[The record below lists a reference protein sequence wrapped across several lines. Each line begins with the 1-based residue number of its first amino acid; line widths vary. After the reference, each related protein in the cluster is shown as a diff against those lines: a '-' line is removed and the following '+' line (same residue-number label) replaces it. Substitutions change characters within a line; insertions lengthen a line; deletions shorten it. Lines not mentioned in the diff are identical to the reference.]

1 MNPIPHMY
9 TYIYTLTYHI
19 LSSTTNS
26 NFQYSMSNAVSSELT
41 IPQKVKAIVK
51 LASGNASVPFS
62 NLLADVKQHIGKPYT
77 SDDRALVSLAAIVHG
92 YIYHQDGGE
101 NDGIMH
107 IFNDTI
113 NYLSFVPLLVREDTN
128 KTVVATFGNAAVA
141 LRNITNSIK
150 YNNSN
155 AKGYSLNTA
164 DYVLPIIAL
173 EYHFL
178 HNSLSSASVNSLFE
192 RYRKAIFDKVQVT
205 SFMRE
210 QENKMAETPSREFNP
225 IYTLLK
231 IFNVGDEIPLPTKLV
246 MYNIAIKNVYYG
258 TMLYKTQ
265 YII

>member
-1 MNPIPHMY
+1 MSSATKKTSIP
-9 TYIYTLTYHI
+9 
-19 LSSTTNS
+19 
-26 NFQYSMSNAVSSELT
+26 E
-41 IPQKVKAIVK
+41 KVAAIVK

-62 NLLADVKQHIGKPYT
+62 NLLADVKNHIGKQYT
-77 SDDRALVSLAAIVHG
+77 SDDKALVSLAAIVHG
-92 YIYHQDGGE
+92 YIYHKNKGAD
-101 NDGIMH
+101 DDIMT

-113 NYLSFVPLLVREDTN
+113 NYLGVVPLLVRRDAREI
-128 KTVVATFGNAAVA
+128 VVATFGNAAVA
-141 LRNITNSIK
+141 IRNITNNMEIR
-150 YNNSN
+150 NSG
-155 AKGYSLNTA
+155 AYSLTTT

-178 HNSLSSASVNSLFE
+178 YNSLSSASVNSLFE

-210 QENKMAETPSREFNP
+210 QENSMAETPSREFNP

-246 MYNIAIKNVYYG
+246 MYNIVMKNVYYG
-258 TMLYKTQ
+258 TMLYKPQ